1 MKRKELRVEK
11 FLNEMNTVVP
21 WKSLTE
27 IIKPHYKKFGGRPP
41 HDLELKRIDGFPPSR
56 E

>member
-27 IIKPHYKKFGGRPP
+27 IIKPH
-41 HDLELKRIDGFPPSR
+41 
-56 E
+56 